1 MATKV
6 FEYNLWA
13 AKDDDG
19 SIWSYCSEP
28 KKDEDG
34 NYHESDTHDSGNI
47 KSGAFLKD
55 IVNRLSIKLN
65 LIDLKEPYKF
75 KAKLIFE
82 GLPDNPDNPESDN
95 INNQKQEIMPENNQ
109 TPLEQA
115 KAAVHFHSDC
125 KLLTKEEYEE
135 LCKYKGLYLDLKGS
149 INNIMNQFK
158 DK

>member
-6 FEYNLWA
+6 FEFDLWA
-13 AKDDDG
+13 AEDG
-19 SIWSYCSEP
+19 DLSVWGYCSKP
-28 KKDEDG
+28 IKDENE

-55 IVNRLSIKLN
+55 IVNRLSRKLN

-82 GLPDNPDNPESDN
+82 GLPDNPESDS
-95 INNQKQEIMPENNQ
+95 INNQKQEVMPENSQ